1 MNTRVTQLVIVQALL
16 MVVVCAA
23 GCSQLRHWKSNG
35 YKVGPNYFRPSAEV
49 NPDWRANEPGEE
61 AAFVTS
67 VTSSSSANHI
77 NTRWW
82 ESFNDP
88 VLTELIEEA
97 SQNNQDVKTALHRVL
112 KARFQRRAT
121 AGTLFPQSQTASG
134 AFNRNQSSLDSGVAV
149 ASIDRITDTWSTG
162 FDLSWE
168 LDFWGRI
175 RRQIIAADADYDA
188 AVENLDDVLVTLI
201 GDVAETYLELRS
213 IDERLTFAKKNI
225 EIQKSTLEINETKLE
240 LGDIAKIDVVQAK
253 SNLLQTEATIPP
265 LLQIRRQAEN
275 RLSVLLGIPPADI
288 ISVIGEGQIP
298 IAPETIVVG
307 IPAELLLRR
316 PDVRA
321 AERIVASQSEQ
332 IGIATADLYPTFSIT
347 GSLSLSADEFSDLF
361 RSASSG
367 GSFIPSFSWNILNY
381 GRITNNVRVQEQ
393 GFLEEV
399 SNYQSAVLVAQQEV
413 EDAMAQFLYSRREY
427 KILKEAV
434 DAAAE
439 AVDLGEIQWKEGDIE
454 FNQIF
459 TLQSTLVS
467 LQDQLVVVELEI
479 AQGLVNVYRGLGG
492 GWEVRQDRCI
502 PAVEFAATS
511 ECFEGKQHPS
521 VCRKSVG
528 CNCSACSLAQQ
539 SQPQIEYESQPP
551 LESDFNVPSET
562 PAKTHGLISPVTPAL
577 TARITTDEITR

>member
-134 AFNRNQSSLDSGVAV
+134 AFNRNQSSLNSGVAV

-275 RLSVLLGIPPADI
+275 RLSVLLGNPPADI

-298 IAPETIVVG
+298 IC
-307 IPAELLLRR
+307 LLYTSPSPRDR
-316 PDVRA
+316 TRSRMP
-321 AERIVASQSEQ
+321 S
-332 IGIATADLYPTFSIT
+332 
-347 GSLSLSADEFSDLF
+347 SA
-361 RSASSG
+361 
-367 GSFIPSFSWNILNY
+367 
-381 GRITNNVRVQEQ
+381 
-393 GFLEEV
+393 
-399 SNYQSAVLVAQQEV
+399 
-413 EDAMAQFLYSRREY
+413 
-427 KILKEAV
+427 
-434 DAAAE
+434 
-439 AVDLGEIQWKEGDIE
+439 
-454 FNQIF
+454 
-459 TLQSTLVS
+459 
-467 LQDQLVVVELEI
+467 
-479 AQGLVNVYRGLGG
+479 
-492 GWEVRQDRCI
+492 
-502 PAVEFAATS
+502 
-511 ECFEGKQHPS
+511 
-521 VCRKSVG
+521 
-528 CNCSACSLAQQ
+528 
-539 SQPQIEYESQPP
+539 
-551 LESDFNVPSET
+551 
-562 PAKTHGLISPVTPAL
+562 
-577 TARITTDEITR
+577 